1 MTLSRVP
8 NHLVAGR
15 THHGLFSRSRH
26 RDRRRPMRVAS
37 LATAIGTMLL
47 ALAATPAHAIF
58 LPLSH
63 FGTQGSAAGA
73 FVTPVGVAVD
83 QTTGDV
89 YVADSGNAR
98 VQKFDSHGTFIAA
111 WGWGVTDGMA
121 QSEVCTSACLAG
133 IAGSGAGQFSNPTSI
148 AVDSSGGSSAGD
160 VYVGD
165 AGNNVVLK
173 FDTNGNFLATINGST
188 TPQGPYVVVAGVA
201 VDQIGHLWTADG
213 STDNITEFDAAGNF
227 VQQWLDPFGQTLA
240 IAVDRTNSFVYL
252 IRGSQD
258 TERFNLTGG
267 DETVIEANDGTQAG
281 VALSLEPSSGTLYI
295 GHSDHVTVYDST
307 GAQLD
312 NFALNTSNSQ
322 GLAFGT
328 TAGVLYVSDAT
339 ADDVTI
345 YGPPTTPGPPV
356 VFSESFS
363 DVTQTSVSLHATLV
377 PFGLDTTCTFQYVDD
392 AGFQANGYT
401 GATSVPCVP
410 SDLGSS
416 FTFVQASADVGGLT
430 PGTTYHFRVVA
441 TNSDGTTNG
450 NDMTFKT
457 AGPPVV
463 VSQSATN
470 VTDTTATLNATV
482 NPSGLDTTCV
492 FQYVDDAAFQG
503 SGYSTATSVDCSP
516 FDLGSSFDNQTTSAS
531 VNGLKPDTLYHF
543 HVIATNS
550 TATTGPDATFR
561 TLVSFLIPVGSFG
574 GTGTASGQFQSP
586 VGVAVYQRNGQV
598 YVADSA
604 NARIEKFDK
613 DGKFLAAWGWG
624 VTDGKAASE
633 ACKSKSKC
641 QAGIPGAGA
650 GQFTTPTSVAV
661 DSSKGT
667 SRGNVYVGDAGTNV
681 IQKFT
686 SGGKYLSTIDG
697 SNSSQGHFVAL
708 AAVAVDQNGTL
719 WVADAG
725 TGNVLQFNAA
735 GTFLGQWSDPS
746 GSPGA
751 IAVDATRGAV
761 YLITFGTTERFTFT
775 GGGRTTIDSNS
786 ATALALDPQTG
797 DLYVDHGANVVIY
810 NSAGALI
817 DTLFSLGTTTNS
829 QGVAYRSTGR
839 NNSAGKKDRLYV
851 TDRDANLVA
860 IYGPRAAGAPFVT
873 SESSKPVGQ
882 TGQTLLAT
890 IVPLGHPT
898 TCTFQYVS
906 STDFQAS
913 GYSNATTVPCDQAN
927 LGSNFTYQQA
937 SASISGLTLGA
948 FYHYRVIATNSA
960 GTTTGADQTFQAGPG
975 LWTPFTRCP
984 VDDPVMLAADGVNT
998 IPVCLASNSTHGSI
1012 TIGNTTTLTGNSNL
1026 QVGLVANNGVFTVV
1040 AAAGGSLIADPA
1052 TVTAGGVTVTATVES
1067 AGTPSDFDLIAG
1079 LSVGVP
1085 IITLPIK
1092 IHLESLPG
1100 AAVDLGPS
1108 CFIGS
1113 DQDPIVLHP
1122 ENTDLSNATANGS
1135 GFNPDGTPNP
1145 NGPLFT
1151 IVVAGAVQGDNTFA
1165 VPGASGCGPNG
1176 DGSLNGAVNA
1186 IVGLPSPSGA
1196 NHLVQDDASSSLALP
1211 NVPLTGQQFSD
1222 DWHIAFD

>member
-15 THHGLFSRSRH
+15 TTHGLFERNRY
-26 RDRRRPMRVAS
+26 RGRRRPMRVAS
-37 LATAIGTMLL
+37 VATAIGTMLL
-47 ALAATPAHAIF
+47 ALTATPAHAIF

-63 FGTQGSAAGA
+63 FGSQGSAAGA
-73 FVTPVGVAVD
+73 FATPVGVAVD

-98 VQKFDSHGTFIAA
+98 VQKFDQHGTFIAA

-148 AVDSSGGSSAGD
+148 TVDSSGGSSSGD

-165 AGNNVVLK
+165 SGNNVVLK
-173 FDTNGNFLATINGST
+173 FDSNGNYLSTIDGST
-188 TPQGPYVVVAGVA
+188 TPQGPFSFLVGVS
-201 VDQIGHLWTADG
+201 VDQSGHLWTADG
-213 STDNITEFDAAGNF
+213 NTDNITEFDENGTF
-227 VQQWLDPFGQTLA
+227 VQQWTDPFGQTLA
-240 IAVDRTNSFVYL
+240 IAVDRTHSFVYL

-281 VALSLEPSSGTLYI
+281 VALSLDPASGTLYI

-312 NFALNTSNSQ
+312 AFALNTSNAQ
-322 GLAFGT
+322 GVAFGT

-339 ADDVTI
+339 AADVTI
-345 YGPPTTPGPPV
+345 YGPPTTPGPPI
-356 VFSESFS
+356 VFTESFS

-410 SDLGSS
+410 ADLGSG

-441 TNSDGTTNG
+441 TNSDGTADG

-482 NPSGLDTTCV
+482 NPAGLDTTCV

-503 SGYSTATSVDCSP
+503 SGYSTATSVNCSP

-543 HVIATNS
+543 HVVATNS
-550 TATTGPDATFR
+550 AATTGPDSTFR
-561 TLVSFLIPVGSFG
+561 TLVSFLQPVGTFG
-574 GTGTASGQFQSP
+574 SAGTASGQFQGP

-624 VTDGKAASE
+624 VNDGAAASE
-633 ACKSKSKC
+633 ACKSKTKC

-650 GQFTTPTSVAV
+650 GQFTAPTSVAV
-661 DSSKGT
+661 DSSKGS

-681 IQKFT
+681 VQKFT
-686 SGGKYLSTIDG
+686 AGGKYLLTIDG
-697 SNSSQGHFVAL
+697 SNTTQGHFVSL
-708 AAVAVDQNGTL
+708 AGVAVDQNGNL
-719 WVADAG
+719 WTVDAG
-725 TGNVLQFNAA
+725 TGNVAQFNAA
-735 GTFLGQWSDPS
+735 GTFLGEWNDPS

-810 NSAGALI
+810 NPTGALI
-817 DTLFSLGTTTNS
+817 DTLFSLGSTTNS
-829 QGVAYRSTGR
+829 QGVAYRSTGH

-851 TDRDANLVA
+851 TDRDANLVR

-873 SESSKPVGQ
+873 SESSSPIGQ
-882 TGQTLLAT
+882 TGQTLKAT
-890 IVPLGHPT
+890 IVPLGHQT

-913 GYSNATTVPCDQAN
+913 GYTNATTVPCDQAN
-927 LGSNFTYQQA
+927 LGASFTYQQA

-1012 TIGNTTTLTGNSNL
+1012 TIGSTTTLTGNSNL
-1026 QVGLVANNGVFTVV
+1026 QVGLVAENGNFTVV
-1040 AAAGGSLIADPA
+1040 APAGGALIADPA
-1052 TVTAGGVTVTATVES
+1052 TVTAGGITVTATVQS

-1122 ENTDLSNATANGS
+1122 ENTDLSNAAANGS

-1151 IVVAGAVQGDNTFA
+1151 IVVAGAVQGDDTFS

-1176 DGSLNGAVNA
+1176 SLDGAVNA

-1211 NVPLTGQQFSD
+1211 NVPLTGQEFSD

>member
-1 MTLSRVP
+1 MTPSRVP

-15 THHGLFSRSRH
+15 THHGLSPRNRH
-26 RDRRRPMRVAS
+26 RDRRRPMHAAS
-37 LATAIGTMLL
+37 IATAVCTLL
-47 ALAATPAHAIF
+47 LGLAATPAHAIF
-58 LPLSH
+58 LPISH
-63 FGTQGSAAGA
+63 FGSQGSAAGA
-73 FVTPVGVAVD
+73 FVTPVGVAID

-98 VQKFDSHGTFIAA
+98 VQKFDSSGGAFIAA
-111 WGWGVTDGMA
+111 WGWGVRDGVA

-133 IAGSGAGQFSNPTSI
+133 LAGSGAGQFSRPTSI
-148 AVDSSGGSSAGD
+148 AVDSSGGPSSGD

-165 AGNNVVLK
+165 ASNNVISK
-173 FDTNGNFLATINGST
+173 FDTDGNFLATIDGTSST
-188 TPQGPYVVVAGVA
+188 QGHFQSVVGIA
-201 VDQIGHLWTADG
+201 VDQSGNLWVADDG
-213 STDNITEFDAAGNF
+213 TDNVIEFDDQGNF
-227 VQQWLDPFGQTLA
+227 LQQWNDTYGQTVA
-240 IAVDRTNSFVYL
+240 IAVDSTNGFVYL
-252 IRGSQD
+252 IRGFLT
-258 TERFNLTGG
+258 TERWNLTGG
-267 DETVIEANDGTQAG
+267 DQTEIDGVGTAMSVTVDPQ
-281 VALSLEPSSGTLYI
+281 SGTVYV
-295 GHSDHVTVYDST
+295 DHVDSISVWDST

-312 NFALNTSNSQ
+312 SFSLNTSNSQ
-322 GLAFGT
+322 GLAFGS

-356 VFSESFS
+356 VFTESFS
-363 DVTQTSVSLHATLV
+363 DVTQTSASVHATIV
-377 PFGLDTTCTFQYVDD
+377 PFGFDTTCTFQYVDD

-401 GATSVPCVP
+401 GAASAPCVP

-416 FTFVQASADVGGLT
+416 FTFVQASADLSGLT

-441 TNSDGTTNG
+441 TNSAGTVDG

-470 VTDTTATLNATV
+470 VTDTTATLDATV
-482 NPSGLDTTCV
+482 NPNGLDTTCV

-503 SGYSTATSVDCSP
+503 SGYGTATSVDCSP
-516 FDLGSSFDNQTTSAS
+516 FDLGSSFDNQNTSAS
-531 VNGLKPDTLYHF
+531 VNGLKPNTLYHF
-543 HVIATNS
+543 HVVATNS
-550 TATTGPDATFR
+550 TATTGPDSTFR
-561 TLVSFLIPVGSFG
+561 TLVSFLQPVGTFG
-574 GTGTASGQFQSP
+574 SAGTASGQFQGP

-624 VTDGKAASE
+624 VNDGAAASE
-633 ACKSKSKC
+633 ACKSKTKC

-650 GQFTTPTSVAV
+650 GQFTAPTSVAV
-661 DSSKGT
+661 DSSKGS

-681 IQKFT
+681 VQKFT
-686 SGGKYLSTIDG
+686 AGGKYLLTIDG
-697 SNSSQGHFVAL
+697 SNTTQGHFVSL
-708 AAVAVDQNGTL
+708 AGVAVDQNGNL
-719 WVADAG
+719 WTVDAG
-725 TGNVLQFNAA
+725 TGNVAQFNAA
-735 GTFLGQWSDPS
+735 GTFLGEWNDPS

-810 NSAGALI
+810 NPTGVLI
-817 DTLFSLGTTTNS
+817 DTLFSLGSTTNS
-829 QGVAYRSTGR
+829 QGVAYRSTGH

-851 TDRDANLVA
+851 TDRDANLVR

-873 SESSKPVGQ
+873 SESSSPIGQ
-882 TGQTLLAT
+882 TGQKLKAT
-890 IVPLGHPT
+890 IVPLGHKT

-906 STDFQAS
+906 STDFQS
-913 GYSNATTVPCDQAN
+913 TGYSTATTVPCDQAD
-927 LGSNFTYQQA
+927 LGASFTYQQA

-948 FYHYRVIATNSA
+948 FYHYRVIATNAA
-960 GTTTGADQTFQAGPG
+960 GTTTGADRTFQAGPG

-998 IPVCLASNSTHGSI
+998 IPVCVTSNSTHGSI
-1012 TIGNTTTLTGNSNL
+1012 TIGTTTTMTGNSNL
-1026 QVGLVANNGVFTVV
+1026 QMGLVANNGTFTVI
-1040 AAAGGSLIADPA
+1040 APAGGALIADPA
-1052 TVTAGGVTVTATVES
+1052 TVNAGGVTVTATVES
-1067 AGTPSDFDLIAG
+1067 AGPPSDFDLIAG

-1085 IITLPIK
+1085 IVTLPIK

-1108 CFIGS
+1108 CFLGS
-1113 DQDPIVLHP
+1113 DMDPIVLHP
-1122 ENTDLSNATANGS
+1122 ENTDLSNAMPS
-1135 GFNPDGTPNP
+1135 SMGFNPDGTPNP

-1176 DGSLNGAVNA
+1176 DGSLNSVVNA
-1186 IVGLPSPSGA
+1186 VVGLPSPSGA
-1196 NHLVQDDASSSLALP
+1196 NHLVLDDSTSSLAAP

-1222 DWHIAFD
+1222 DWHLAFD